1 MEEKHESA
9 EAVAKREKSRM
20 QGGAKLLEGSAGGF
34 TPASQYKPRLETGP
48 LAAEESDSEAPA
60 TSGIPKLPNGVP
72 ARLCVEKG
80 HPDFDECYTRIGVKF
95 NGIERKG
102 DVYAYDVAGGFI
114 RVHIRD
120 NKGRWKQSRG
130 RFVTVKLNGVVEP
143 YWR

>member
-1 MEEKHESA
+1 MEDKHESA

-34 TPASQYKPRLETGP
+34 TPANQYKPARETGP
-48 LAAEESDSEAPA
+48 LTAEESDSEVPA

-102 DVYAYDVAGGFI
+102 DVYAYDVAAGFI